1 MQNLML
7 MISLMGGVEQV
18 DNGQDVHFNMQ
29 NVGVSYKGAT
39 LVRSS
44 FDYDG
49 NRNYETMIG
58 FSSNHISVIG
68 NKDMKMMN
76 LNYPFLYDKINLH
89 LDAMQM
95 EDMLDS
101 LSVGVGFIIN
111 DKLELKF
118 NVGGRKFEMFENENY
133 GKIDSEFANMQL
145 LVKF

>member
-1 MQNLML
+1 MKSMML
-7 MISLMGGVEQV
+7 MISLMGGVEEV
-18 DNGQDVHFNMQ
+18 DNGQDVHYNMQ

-49 NRNYETMIG
+49 NR
-58 FSSNHISVIG
+58 SHVSVVG

>member
-1 MQNLML
+1 
-7 MISLMGGVEQV
+7 
-18 DNGQDVHFNMQ
+18 
-29 NVGVSYKGAT
+29 
-39 LVRSS
+39 
-44 FDYDG
+44 
-49 NRNYETMIG
+49 
-58 FSSNHISVIG
+58 
-68 NKDMKMMN
+68 
-76 LNYPFLYDKINLH
+76 
-89 LDAMQM
+89 MQM